1 MINSPYYWRITVA
14 LRLPTENQLLI
25 NQHYGLLTS
34 NDRAFFSHRHACKI
48 DETTCWLLINQ
59 KLQLSD
65 FELSGIDCTMLR
77 HNYIFGTARC
87 LKSVCSSKIISKTSI
102 TFQQCMLDFCRR
114 CRSKNPSYFIV
125 CLSADTHSCWAYY
138 NKEEWAFLRS
148 WMFIVT
154 SKFWWESD
162 HFKVWVAN
170 IHSPVCCDY
179 NHFISGLANTFTCA
193 SFY

>member
-1 MINSPYYWRITVA
+1 MI
-14 LRLPTENQLLI
+14 E
-25 NQHYGLLTS
+25 H
-34 NDRAFFSHRHACKI
+34 FFFHRHACKI
-48 DETTCWLLINQ
+48 DETTCWLFINQ

-65 FELSGIDCTMLR
+65 FEFSEIDCTMLL

-87 LKSVCSSKIISKTSI
+87 LKSVCSSKTISKTSI

-114 CRSKNPSYFIV
+114 RRSKNPSYFIV
-125 CLSADTHSCWAYY
+125 CFSADTHSCWAYY
-138 NKEEWAFLRS
+138 NKKEWAFLRS

-154 SKFWWESD
+154 SKFWWEND
-162 HFKVWVAN
+162 CFKVWAAN

-179 NHFISGLANTFTCA
+179 NNFISGLANTFTCA